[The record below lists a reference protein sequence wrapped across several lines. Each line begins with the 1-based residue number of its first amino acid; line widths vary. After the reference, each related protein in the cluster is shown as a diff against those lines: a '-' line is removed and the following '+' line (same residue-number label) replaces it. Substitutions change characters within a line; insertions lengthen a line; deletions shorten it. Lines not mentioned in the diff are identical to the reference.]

1 ENYNG
6 DGFMIYPHNV
16 IEEVRMNNDIAE
28 VIGEDVTLK
37 PQSGGYVGLCPF
49 HHEKTPSFRVNSREQ
64 YFHCFGCG
72 ESGDVISYIMK
83 SRNFDFTDAV
93 KHLADRVHYP
103 LPEAGMSGDYKK
115 AAEERQ
121 TIYDINK
128 KTARLFYENLQGRDG
143 YFARQY
149 LDNRR
154 ISGKIRGIYG
164 LGYASYKSGTVV
176 EFLKKAGY
184 SEEIILKSGLASEK
198 NGRLYDKFFNRL
210 MFPIID
216 IHGRII
222 GFGGRVLDDGK
233 PKYLNSPETP
243 VFNKSSNLYSINLA
257 VKEKTRELILVEGY
271 MDVITLYQAGFRNV
285 VAALGTSFNS
295 NHTKL
300 LKKYADRVILLFD
313 SDEAGVK
320 AVLRT
325 IPVLLKS
332 GIEVKVLQ
340 VTDAKDP
347 DEYIKKFGSAAF
359 GGLLKTAVSHIDF
372 RLNLEKKNKNL
383 NNMDEKVGYVKS
395 AAEVLSTIDNE
406 MERDLYAK
414 RLAEETG
421 VSVGSINTELEKQ
434 KTLENIPERKKMPP
448 KTKNGEK
455 IGLESAKKGII
466 NIISYNTFVYDK
478 ISAVFKPEFLNDGV
492 LEKLWDIIV
501 ENINKNSAVYP
512 AEIINYFEKPE
523 ERDRV
528 MKILTTK
535 QRFESKTALEKNV
548 NDYIKTISE
557 AYYSDR
563 INKEKDINTVKNLL
577 ADKRK
582 LPKLYVKL

>member
-1 ENYNG
+1 
-6 DGFMIYPHNV
+6 MAYPHNI
-16 IEEVRMNNDIAE
+16 IEEVRMNNDIVD

-37 PQSGGYVGLCPF
+37 QQSGGFVGLCPF
-49 HHEKTPSFRVNSREQ
+49 HHEKTPSFRVNPRDQ

-83 SRNFDFTDAV
+83 SRNFDFTDAL
-93 KHLADRVHYP
+93 KHLADRIHYP
-103 LPEAGMSGDYKK
+103 LPEAEMSGDYKK

-128 KTARLFYENLQGRDG
+128 KTARFFYENLQGKEG

-154 ISGKIRGIYG
+154 ILNKTRGIYG
-164 LGYASYKSGTVV
+164 LGYASYKSGSVV
-176 EFLKKAGY
+176 EFLQKAGY
-184 SEEIILKSGLASEK
+184 SKEIILKSGLVSEK

-216 IHGRII
+216 IHDRII
-222 GFGGRVLDDGK
+222 GFGGRVLDDGQ

-243 VFNKSSNLYSINLA
+243 VFNKSSNLYSMNFAI
-257 VKEKTRELILVEGY
+257 KERTRELILVEGY
-271 MDVITLYQAGFRNV
+271 MDVISLYQAGFKNA
-285 VAALGTSFNS
+285 VAALGTSFND

-320 AVLRT
+320 AVLRA

-347 DEYIKKFGSAAF
+347 DEFIKKFGSAAF
-359 GGLLKTAVSHIDF
+359 ADLLKTAIPHIDF

-383 NNMDEKVGYVKS
+383 NNMGEKVDYVKS
-395 AAEVLSTIDNE
+395 AAEVISSIDNE

-421 VSVGSINTELEKQ
+421 VSVGSVNSELEKR
-434 KTLENIPERKKMPP
+434 KSLEKIPERKNIS
-448 KTKNGEK
+448 KNAKKGEK

-466 NIISYNTFVYDK
+466 NIISYNPFVYGK
-478 ISAVFKPEFLNDGV
+478 ISEHFKPEFLNNGF
-492 LEKLWDIIV
+492 LERLWEIITN
-501 ENINKNSAVYP
+501 NIEKNIPVYP
-512 AEIINYFEKPE
+512 AEVINYFEEPA
-523 ERDRV
+523 ERDGV
-528 MKILTTK
+528 MEILTRRSEFDNK
-535 QRFESKTALEKNV
+535 KVLEKNL
-548 NDYIKTISE
+548 NDYLKTIMNS
-557 AYYSDR
+557 YYSER
-563 INKEKDINTVKNLL
+563 INKEKDIGEVKKLL
-577 ADKRK
+577 ENKRK
-582 LPKLYVKL
+582 LSKFYVYI